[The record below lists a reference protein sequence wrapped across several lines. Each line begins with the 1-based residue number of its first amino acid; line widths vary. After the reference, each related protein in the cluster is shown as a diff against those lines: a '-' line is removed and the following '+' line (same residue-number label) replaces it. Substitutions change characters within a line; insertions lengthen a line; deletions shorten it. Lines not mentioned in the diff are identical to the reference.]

1 MGTKVR
7 GLSLYMWFFN
17 AVHERDTESL
27 RRSLDIEGGG
37 GSVMR
42 SLGCALTVVGL
53 RLSDFDTGYS
63 LVGVNVL
70 PSIIL
75 SVIRVYIRSSGIEF

>member
-1 MGTKVR
+1 
-7 GLSLYMWFFN
+7 
-17 AVHERDTESL
+17 
-27 RRSLDIEGGG
+27 
-37 GSVMR
+37 MR